1 MNLYFPYAGWGLL
14 FFHWWQRH
22 FEFQPARVAVE
33 GRSNVVQNT
42 YARLQISLPTRF
54 LSLLHMPVSVHLV
67 MVCVGCSF
75 HSFSIFLL
83 SLKQQQNLMK
93 IMFSCIHFPLWPYPP
108 QIKIKTV
115 FYTSKLWVDGY
126 GSFIFEKNWFTVT
139 VFFFVPVCVCVCVRA
154 CVRACV
160 CVHACVCVCVCVRA
174 CAHVDLSMCYHC
186 TNQFRGSA
194 LLFWF
199 WWIKK
204 WMLFVS
210 VTSVSCSTLNYTGS
224 LKTKAGC

>member
-115 FYTSKLWVDGY
+115 FYTSKLY
-126 GSFIFEKNWFTVT
+126 GLTGMVLLFSKRIDLQSQSFSLFL
-139 VFFFVPVCVCVCVRA
+139 
-154 CVRACV
+154 
-160 CVHACVCVCVCVRA
+160 CVCVCVCVRVCVCA
-174 CAHVDLSMCYHC
+174 CVCACMRACRSEHVLPLY
-186 TNQFRGSA
+186 Q
-194 LLFWF
+194 
-199 WWIKK
+199 
-204 WMLFVS
+204 
-210 VTSVSCSTLNYTGS
+210 SVSGFSFAFLILMN
-224 LKTKAGC
+224 